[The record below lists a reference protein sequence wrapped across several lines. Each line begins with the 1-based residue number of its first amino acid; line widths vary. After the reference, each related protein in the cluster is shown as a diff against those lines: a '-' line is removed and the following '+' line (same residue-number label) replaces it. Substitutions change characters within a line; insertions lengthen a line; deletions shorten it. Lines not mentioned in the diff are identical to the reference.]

1 MLPEL
6 PHTSA
11 VELQLTL
18 LYQRL
23 ELLDGLIGHL
33 EAYQAAPE
41 MAGYSLEVDP
51 PVLESASFEPLPSEP
66 GVWQILT
73 PITHQ
78 P

>member
-6 PHTSA
+6 PHTSG

-23 ELLDGLIGHL
+23 DLLNGLIGHL

-41 MAGYSLEVDP
+41 VVLSLDP
-51 PVLESASFEPLPSEP
+51 PVLFEPLPSES

>member
-6 PHTSA
+6 PHTSG

-23 ELLDGLIGHL
+23 DLLNGLIGHL

-41 MAGYSLEVDP
+41 VALSLDP
-51 PVLESASFEPLPSEP
+51 PVLCELPSESA
-66 GVWQILT
+66 VWQILT
-73 PITHQ
+73 PTTHQ

>member
-1 MLPEL
+1 MLPDL
-6 PHTSA
+6 PNSDA

-33 EAYQAAPE
+33 VAYQAAPE
-41 MAGYSLEVDP
+41 VGLSLDP
-51 PVLESASFEPLPSEP
+51 PVLFEPLPNEP

-73 PITHQ
+73 PITHR

>member
-41 MAGYSLEVDP
+41 MPADSLQVDP
-51 PVLESASFEPLPSEP
+51 PVPRP
-66 GVWQILT
+66 GVTLRAAS
-73 PITHQ
+73 P
-78 P
+78 PG

>member
-6 PHTSA
+6 PHTSG

-23 ELLDGLIGHL
+23 ELLNGLIGHM
-33 EAYQAAPE
+33 EAYQTAPE
-41 MAGYSLEVDP
+41 VALSLDP
-51 PVLESASFEPLPSEP
+51 PVLCELPSESA
-66 GVWQILT
+66 VWQILT
-73 PITHQ
+73 PTTHQ

>member
-11 VELQLTL
+11 LELQLTL

-41 MAGYSLEVDP
+41 VVLSLDP
-51 PVLESASFEPLPSEP
+51 PVLFAPLPREP

-73 PITHQ
+73 PLTHR

>member
-41 MAGYSLEVDP
+41 VASHSPQVDP
-51 PVLESASFEPLPSEP
+51 PVLGAINFAPSEP

>member
-1 MLPEL
+1 MLPAL
-6 PHTSA
+6 PHTSG

-23 ELLDGLIGHL
+23 ELLNGLIGHM
-33 EAYQAAPE
+33 EAYQTAPE
-41 MAGYSLEVDP
+41 VALSLDP
-51 PVLESASFEPLPSEP
+51 PVLFELLSSES